1 MNKLSLSAVML
12 MVGTVAGASI
22 LGLPYVFA
30 KVGFWTGVITL
41 LLIGFAATLM
51 SLYIGELTL
60 RSRERH
66 HLSGYA
72 IQYFGKKGEYFT
84 ILIETFGLYT
94 AVIAYLIAIGLA
106 LANIFG
112 GSPIIFGTIFFVLAS
127 PIIFIG
133 MTRFDKTETLIS
145 AAKFIVLLFLTGAF
159 AFTVKPE
166 NLTGLQFGKIFF
178 PFGIVLFACMGYT
191 AIPKMLDIFRKREKD
206 LMPAI
211 LISMGIVIALYFFF
225 AYVFLGNFGN
235 NVGEVALIGLPK
247 FTAWGNI
254 FVLLA
259 MVTPFIALADAIK
272 HIYVRDLKLDKRVS
286 WFLAAFI
293 PFLVYVYV
301 KLGFVNFLQISGAY
315 SGGILGIL
323 SGILVIKA
331 RKYSKVKPAYVVPG
345 GNSLVYLM
353 IALFTIGMAYQTAAL
368 LGII

>member
-1 MNKLSLSAVML
+1 
-12 MVGTVAGASI
+12 
-22 LGLPYVFA
+22 
-30 KVGFWTGVITL
+30 
-41 LLIGFAATLM
+41 
-51 SLYIGELTL
+51 
-60 RSRERH
+60 
-66 HLSGYA
+66 
-72 IQYFGKKGEYFT
+72 
-84 ILIETFGLYT
+84 
-94 AVIAYLIAIGLA
+94 
-106 LANIFG
+106 
-112 GSPIIFGTIFFVLAS
+112 
-127 PIIFIG
+127 
-133 MTRFDKTETLIS
+133 
-145 AAKFIVLLFLTGAF
+145 
-159 AFTVKPE
+159 
-166 NLTGLQFGKIFF
+166 
-178 PFGIVLFACMGYT
+178 
-191 AIPKMLDIFRKREKD
+191 MLDIFRKREKD

-323 SGILVIKA
+323 SGILVMKA